1 MRLNLKSKNKGLKTA
16 FKKKIFRY
24 KNKNLISFIDSID
37 YMKRMIK
44 EFQLVKAKMYLSISV
59 VNVITCCD
67 ILYIFF
73 SYETT

>member
-59 VNVITCCD
+59 VNVITCYD
-67 ILYIFF
+67 ILYIYF
-73 SYETT
+73 